1 MRKAEFMIVKP
12 LFLFSRKNYCFY
24 LSYCFFLVFFDLYAQ
39 EEKNT
44 QDFSINLK
52 STLFTQASFMSR
64 EHKIDKSRLLNPY
77 INPYRFSNFELNFSI
92 DGSQNF
98 SFVSDILYFF
108 DFYDFFKLKNFK
120 SESFEIKNS
129 FFEFRS
135 DFLPTLWFGYKSID
149 RKQLSL
155 FSGPNLLG
163 LYLFGGGLNYSD
175 WNMDFGIANEVN
187 TDLNFI
193 ENSYHFFEY
202 GGFSNYNFKKPIY
215 QFNIT
220 NKIYLPK
227 GDVIEPMIGVN
238 LFQTR
243 ASQDSSKKGF
253 LNNRIGGT
261 LGFVYLRSFGVLN
274 TGETTFFFNI
284 IPVQQIASTTRSL
297 VPIMLSS
304 RGEDNEISNIFGVED
319 SSKWNITKDFS
330 LFTGLSIKSYSYT
343 LKIKDQK
350 DEKDEITYK
359 NWYKTSFY
367 FKVQPEFS
375 YQSLFMGL
383 NLGAYYVTKRIKND
397 DEFLF
402 LNPYLK
408 FCPEKLFLIN
418 SLFISLNYT
427 KYSFLEEG
435 FFSFRKKTSHF
446 SMSLGFNLNMSN

>member
-1 MRKAEFMIVKP
+1 
-12 LFLFSRKNYCFY
+12 
-24 LSYCFFLVFFDLYAQ
+24 
-39 EEKNT
+39 
-44 QDFSINLK
+44 
-52 STLFTQASFMSR
+52 
-64 EHKIDKSRLLNPY
+64 
-77 INPYRFSNFELNFSI
+77 
-92 DGSQNF
+92 
-98 SFVSDILYFF
+98 
-108 DFYDFFKLKNFK
+108 
-120 SESFEIKNS
+120 
-129 FFEFRS
+129 
-135 DFLPTLWFGYKSID
+135 
-149 RKQLSL
+149 
-155 FSGPNLLG
+155 
-163 LYLFGGGLNYSD
+163 
-175 WNMDFGIANEVN
+175 VN